1 MKTIFSSKFTL
12 LSFITVLT
20 LGLITPLQS
29 SAADKAAQKATKNT
43 SFNVAFDMA
52 HNEIFSPLKDDKLNY
67 SAFYKG
73 FQEAGGKTSVNERLV
88 APEVLQDLDTYVIAG
103 PASPFITPEIMA
115 LQGFVHDG
123 GSLLVL
129 LHISSPVA
137 RLTESFGIL
146 VSNFVLSEGENLI
159 EGKSQD
165 FFVTDFA
172 PSPVTKGLKKIA
184 LFGSWGLMAERGA
197 LVVARTSDKA
207 WADLNRNRT
216 QEPDEPVQSFG
227 IVAVKEFGAGRVV
240 VVADDAP
247 FANSFETVGDNA
259 LLAENIINWFRDNPV
274 KRTPVK
280 SKPLKK

>member
-1 MKTIFSSKFTL
+1 MKSIFSRKLTL
-12 LSFITVLT
+12 LSFIAVLT
-20 LGLITPLQS
+20 IGLISPLPS
-29 SAADKAAQKATKNT
+29 LAAGKVKHKAAKKTHY
-43 SFNVAFDMA
+43 NVAFDLG
-52 HNEIFSPLKDDKLNY
+52 HNEIFSPLNDGKLHY
-67 SAFYKG
+67 SNFYKS
-73 FQEAGGKTSVNERLV
+73 FQEAGANAGVNELLV
-88 APEVLQDLDTYVIAG
+88 TPEVLKDVDAYVIAG

-137 RLTESFGIL
+137 RLTESFGIY
-146 VSNFVLSEGENLI
+146 VSNFVLSEGKNLI
-159 EGKSQD
+159 EGESQD

-207 WADLNRNRT
+207 WADLNRSRT
-216 QEPDEPVQSFG
+216 LEPDEPVQSFG
-227 IVAVKEFGAGRVV
+227 IVAVREFGAGRVV

-247 FANSFETVGDNA
+247 FANSFETAGDNS
-259 LLAENIINWFRDNPV
+259 LLADNIINWFRDNPV
-274 KRTPVK
+274 KRRAAAAPK
-280 SKPLKK
+280 KP